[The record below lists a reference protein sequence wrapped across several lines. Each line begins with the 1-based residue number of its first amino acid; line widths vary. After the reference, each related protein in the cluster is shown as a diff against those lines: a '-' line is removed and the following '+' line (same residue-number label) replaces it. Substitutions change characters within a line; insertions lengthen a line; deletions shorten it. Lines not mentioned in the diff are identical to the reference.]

1 MVALWQ
7 NVVERLSRLQWLPN
21 LILRV
26 TVGFMF
32 ASGAIDKFR
41 DIEGFTAMFEDL
53 GIRLAGVQAPMVAA
67 IELAGGLGLMVGLGT
82 RVVSALLAGTMVVA
96 MLTAVGPPLLEEYP
110 SLWYFLS
117 NLFYLS
123 EWLLLG
129 ILTWLV
135 CAGADRASLDAMF
148 CRRA

>member
-1 MVALWQ
+1 MVELWQ

-21 LILRV
+21 LVLRV

-32 ASGAIDKFR
+32 ASGSVDKLR
-41 DIEGFTAMFEDL
+41 DIDGFTSMFEGL
-53 GIRLAGVQAPMVAA
+53 GIPLASVQAPMVAT
-67 IELAGGLGLMVGLGT
+67 IELVGGMALMVGPGT
-82 RVVSALLAGTMVVA
+82 RVVSALLACTMVVA
-96 MLTAVGPPLLEEYP
+96 ILTAVGPPLLEEHP
-110 SLWYFLS
+110 SVWYFLS

-123 EWLLLG
+123 EWLLFG

-148 CRRA
+148 RRRA

>member
-1 MVALWQ
+1 
-7 NVVERLSRLQWLPN
+7 
-21 LILRV
+21 
-26 TVGFMF
+26 
-32 ASGAIDKFR
+32 
-41 DIEGFTAMFEDL
+41 MFEGL

-148 CRRA
+148 RRRA